1 MAWRRYLVA
10 TTSSSGF
17 EVYPRREEAAWAR
30 LVEDLAAIDASG
42 ALTNCGPST
51 SSSES
56 RKQG

>member
-42 ALTNCGPST
+42 ALQN
-51 SSSES
+51 
-56 RKQG
+56 